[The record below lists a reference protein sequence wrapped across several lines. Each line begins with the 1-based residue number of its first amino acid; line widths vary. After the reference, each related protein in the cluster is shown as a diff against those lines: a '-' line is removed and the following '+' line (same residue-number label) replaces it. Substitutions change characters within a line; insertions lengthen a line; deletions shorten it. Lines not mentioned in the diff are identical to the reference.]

1 MGVVFDEQQAIKV
14 RLRQI
19 DEIELRMVKELELER
34 EILSNRLQDLENGV
48 SSSKEEK
55 GKSCRSRES
64 VRTLREIAV
73 AYLRERKAPVRAVE
87 IQQFIERANGKKI
100 KNMSVF
106 MKTLQPEYERVQKLG
121 RGLYIY
127 EYGGKSQRSISKK

>member
-1 MGVVFDEQQAIKV
+1 VGVVFDEQQAIKV

-55 GKSCRSRES
+55 GKSRRPRES
-64 VRTLREIAV
+64 VRALREIAV
-73 AYLRERKAPVRAVE
+73 AYLRERKVPVRAVE

-100 KNMSVF
+100 TNMSAF
-106 MKTLQPEYERVQKLG
+106 MRALQPEYERVQKLG

-127 EYGGKSQRSISKK
+127 EYGGK

>member
-1 MGVVFDEQQAIKV
+1 MGVVFDEQQAIKL

-34 EILSNRLQDLENGV
+34 EILSNRLRDLENGV
-48 SSSKEEK
+48 SSSNEEK
-55 GKSCRSRES
+55 GKSRRPQES

-73 AYLRERKAPVRAVE
+73 AYLRERKVPVRAVE
-87 IQQFIERANGKKI
+87 IQRFIERANGKKI
-100 KNMSVF
+100 TNMSAF
-106 MKTLQPEYERVQKLG
+106 MRALQPEYERVQKLG

-127 EYGGKSQRSISKK
+127 EYGGK